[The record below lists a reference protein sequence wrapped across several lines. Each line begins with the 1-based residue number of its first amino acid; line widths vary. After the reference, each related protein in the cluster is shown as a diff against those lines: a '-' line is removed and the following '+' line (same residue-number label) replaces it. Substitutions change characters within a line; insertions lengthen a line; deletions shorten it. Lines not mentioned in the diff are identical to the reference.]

1 MRKLRFPDPVQSDET
16 LQLLANEFKS
26 SRKTISRLTGCI
38 GALDGICIKIKQ
50 PESHHGPAGF
60 YCRNGYYSVPVQALV
75 DSRYRFLMVSAICK
89 GSTHDSL
96 AHSVSSFGIYL
107 AAGLLNKDY
116 WVAGDE
122 AYSCD
127 KSLLTPFP
135 ASMIRGHP
143 FRDAYNVFQ
152 SSLRIHVEQAFGF
165 LVSKWRILRE
175 LEYSLEVFI
184 EIIMVTMMLHNYCI
198 ASNGRPHRINNYCS
212 NSLELLQEEQR
223 D

>member
-1 MRKLRFPDPVQSDET
+1 
-16 LQLLANEFKS
+16 
-26 SRKTISRLTGCI
+26 
-38 GALDGICIKIKQ
+38 
-50 PESHHGPAGF
+50 
-60 YCRNGYYSVPVQALV
+60 
-75 DSRYRFLMVSAICK
+75 MVSAICK

-96 AHSVSSFGIYL
+96 AHSVSSLGRFL
-107 AAGLLNKDY
+107 AAGLLNKDF

-127 KSLLTPFP
+127 ESLLTPFP

-143 FRDAYNVFQ
+143 FRDAYNFFQ

-175 LEYSLEVFI
+175 LEYSLEVCI

-198 ASNGRPHRINNYCS
+198 ARNGRPHRINNYCS
-212 NSLELLQEEQR
+212 NSLELLKEEKSDWYRIAKEDNLEMVEMMR
-223 D
+223 DSLEADLTRCSSKRREKMVALLEKRGILRP